1 MKLMQDQIQFSSNS
15 QESALATNKVLRNT
29 YALLSMTLI
38 FSAIMATVAIASNAA
53 PVNFIIQ
60 LVVMFGT
67 LFALQKYKNS
77 AMSIPLVFFFT
88 GFLGYTTGPIVN
100 FYLGMANGGDI
111 VMTALSMTGIT
122 FLGLSAYAVSSRKD
136 FTFMGGFL
144 MIGLIL
150 VIIASLANIFFAI
163 PALSLA
169 ISAVG
174 VLVFSGF
181 ILYDTSR
188 MVNGGETNY
197 VMMTVSLYLNI
208 LNLFLM
214 LLHLTG
220 ALSGGDD

>member
-1 MKLMQDQIQFSSNS
+1 MQDQIQFSSS
-15 QESALATNKVLRNT
+15 SKESALATNKVLRNT

-38 FSAIMATVAIASNAA
+38 FSAVTATMAIASNAA
-53 PVNFIIQ
+53 PVNWIIQ
-60 LVVMFGT
+60 LVVLFGT
-67 LFALQKYKNS
+67 LFALHKFKNS
-77 AMSIPLVFFFT
+77 VWSIPLVFFFT
-88 GFLGYTTGPIVN
+88 GFLGYTAGPIVN

-111 VMTALSMTGIT
+111 VTTALAMTGIT
-122 FLGLSAYAVSSRKD
+122 FLGLSAYAISSRKD
-136 FTFMGGFL
+136 FSFMGGFL

-150 VIIASLANIFFAI
+150 VVIASVANIFFAI

-208 LNLFLM
+208 YNLFLM

-220 ALSGGDD
+220 AFSGDD

>member
-1 MKLMQDQIQFSSNS
+1 MQERVQLSSHS
-15 QESALATNKVLRNT
+15 KESTLATNKVLRNT

-38 FSAIMATVAIASNAA
+38 FSAVMATMAISSNAA
-53 PVNFIIQ
+53 PVNFIVQ
-60 LVVMFGT
+60 LVVLFGT
-67 LFALQKYKNS
+67 LYALNKLKNS
-77 AMSIPLVFFFT
+77 VWSIPLVFFFT
-88 GFLGYTTGPIVN
+88 GFLGYSTGPIVN

-111 VMTALSMTGIT
+111 VATALSMTGIT

-136 FTFMGGFL
+136 FSFMGGFL

-150 VIIASLANIFFAI
+150 VIVASLANIFFAI

-220 ALSGGDD
+220 ALSGDD

>member
-1 MKLMQDQIQFSSNS
+1 MQEQVQLSSHS
-15 QESALATNKVLRNT
+15 KESTLATNKVLRNT

-38 FSAIMATVAIASNAA
+38 FSAVMATMAISSNAA
-53 PVNFIIQ
+53 PVNFIVQ
-60 LVVMFGT
+60 LVVLFGT
-67 LFALQKYKNS
+67 LYALNKLKNS
-77 AMSIPLVFFFT
+77 VWSIPLVFFFT
-88 GFLGYTTGPIVN
+88 GFLGYSTGPIVN

-111 VMTALSMTGIT
+111 VATALSMTGIT

-136 FTFMGGFL
+136 FSFMGGFL

-150 VIIASLANIFFAI
+150 VIVAYIFFAI

-220 ALSGGDD
+220 ALSGDD

>member
-1 MKLMQDQIQFSSNS
+1 MQDQIQVSSS
-15 QESALATNKVLRNT
+15 AQESALATNKVLRNT

-38 FSAIMATVAIASNAA
+38 FSVITATMAIATNTA
-53 PVNFIIQ
+53 PVNWIIQ
-60 LVVMFGT
+60 LVVLFGT
-67 LFALQKYKNS
+67 LFALQKFRNS
-77 AMSIPLVFFFT
+77 ALSIPLVFFFT
-88 GFLGYTTGPIVN
+88 GFLGYTAGPIVN

-111 VMTALSMTGIT
+111 VMTALSMTGIS
-122 FLGLSAYAVSSRKD
+122 FLGLSAYAISSRKD
-136 FTFMGGFL
+136 FSFMGGFL

-208 LNLFLM
+208 YNLFMM

-220 ALSGGDD
+220 ALSGDD

>member
-1 MKLMQDQIQFSSNS
+1 MQDQIQFSSNS

-38 FSAIMATVAIASNAA
+38 FSAVMATVAIASNAA

-150 VIIASLANIFFAI
+150 VVIASLANIFFAI

-169 ISAVG
+169 ISAIG

>member
-1 MKLMQDQIQFSSNS
+1 MQDQIQVSSS
-15 QESALATNKVLRNT
+15 VQESALATNKVLRNT

-38 FSAIMATVAIASNAA
+38 FSAITATMAIASNAA
-53 PVNFIIQ
+53 PVNWIIQ
-60 LVVMFGT
+60 LVVLFGT
-67 LFALQKYKNS
+67 LFALQKFRNS
-77 AMSIPLVFFFT
+77 ALSIPLVFFFT
-88 GFLGYTTGPIVN
+88 GFLGYTAGPIVN

-122 FLGLSAYAVSSRKD
+122 FLGLSAYAISSRKD
-136 FTFMGGFL
+136 FSFMGGFL

-208 LNLFLM
+208 YNLFMM

-220 ALSGGDD
+220 ALSGDD

>member
-1 MKLMQDQIQFSSNS
+1 MQDQVQFTSSS
-15 QESALATNKVLRNT
+15 RESTLATNKVLRNT

-38 FSAIMATVAIASNAA
+38 FSAVTATIAIASNAA
-53 PVNFIIQ
+53 PVNFIVQ
-60 LVVMFGT
+60 LVVLLGT
-67 LFALQKYKNS
+67 LFALNKFQNS
-77 AMSIPLVFFFT
+77 VWSIPLVFFFT
-88 GFLGYTTGPIVN
+88 GFLGYTAGPIVN

-111 VMTALSMTGIT
+111 VTTALAMTGIT

-136 FTFMGGFL
+136 FSFMGGFL

-150 VIIASLANIFFAI
+150 VVVASIANIFFAI
-163 PALSLA
+163 PALSLV

-208 LNLFLM
+208 YNLFMM

-220 ALSGGDD
+220 ALSGDD

>member
-1 MKLMQDQIQFSSNS
+1 MQDQIQFSSNAK
-15 QESALATNKVLRNT
+15 ESTLATNKVLRNT

-38 FSAIMATVAIASNAA
+38 FSAVTATVAISSNAA
-53 PVNFIIQ
+53 PVNFIVQ
-60 LVVMFGT
+60 LVVLFGT
-67 LFALQKYKNS
+67 LFALHKFKNS
-77 AMSIPLVFFFT
+77 AWSIPLVFFFT
-88 GFLGYTTGPIVN
+88 GFLGYTAGPIVN

-111 VMTALSMTGIT
+111 VTTALAMTGIT

-150 VIIASLANIFFAI
+150 VVVASLANIFFAI

-208 LNLFLM
+208 YNLFLM

-220 ALSGGDD
+220 ALSGDD

>member
-1 MKLMQDQIQFSSNS
+1 MQDQIQFSSNS

-38 FSAIMATVAIASNAA
+38 FSAVMATVAIASNAA

-150 VIIASLANIFFAI
+150 VVIASLANIFFAI

>member
-1 MKLMQDQIQFSSNS
+1 MQDQVQFTSSS
-15 QESALATNKVLRNT
+15 RESALATNKVLRNT

-38 FSAIMATVAIASNAA
+38 FSALTATIAIASNAA
-53 PVNFIIQ
+53 PVNFIVQ
-60 LVVMFGT
+60 LVVLLGT
-67 LFALQKYKNS
+67 LFALNKFQNS
-77 AMSIPLVFFFT
+77 VWSIPLVFFFT
-88 GFLGYTTGPIVN
+88 GFLGYTAGPIVN

-111 VMTALSMTGIT
+111 VTTALAMTGIT

-136 FTFMGGFL
+136 FSFMGGFL

-150 VIIASLANIFFAI
+150 VVVASIANIFFAI
-163 PALSLA
+163 PALSLV

-208 LNLFLM
+208 YNLFMM

-220 ALSGGDD
+220 ALSGDD

>member
-1 MKLMQDQIQFSSNS
+1 MQDQVQFSSNAK
-15 QESALATNKVLRNT
+15 ESALATNKVLRNT

-38 FSAIMATVAIASNAA
+38 FSAATATVAISSNAA
-53 PVNFIIQ
+53 PVNFIVQ
-60 LVVMFGT
+60 LVVLFGT
-67 LFALQKYKNS
+67 LFALHKFKNS
-77 AMSIPLVFFFT
+77 VWSIPLVFFFT
-88 GFLGYTTGPIVN
+88 GFLGYTAGPIVN

-111 VMTALSMTGIT
+111 VTTALSMTGIT

-136 FTFMGGFL
+136 FSFMGGFL

-150 VIIASLANIFFAI
+150 VVVASLANIFFAI

-208 LNLFLM
+208 YNLFLM

-220 ALSGGDD
+220 ALSGDD

>member
-1 MKLMQDQIQFSSNS
+1 MQDQIQFSSNS

-38 FSAIMATVAIASNAA
+38 FSALTATMAIASNAA
-53 PVNFIIQ
+53 PVNWIIQ
-60 LVVMFGT
+60 LVVLFGT
-67 LFALQKYKNS
+67 LFALQKFRNS
-77 AMSIPLVFFFT
+77 ALSIPLVFFFT
-88 GFLGYTTGPIVN
+88 GFLGYTAGPIVN

-122 FLGLSAYAVSSRKD
+122 FLGLSAYAISSRKD
-136 FTFMGGFL
+136 FSFMGGFL

-208 LNLFLM
+208 YNLFMM

-220 ALSGGDD
+220 ALSGDD

>member
-1 MKLMQDQIQFSSNS
+1 MQDQIQFSSS
-15 QESALATNKVLRNT
+15 AQESALATNKVLRNT

-38 FSAIMATVAIASNAA
+38 FSAVTATIAIASNAA
-53 PVNFIIQ
+53 PVSWILQ
-60 LVVMFGT
+60 LVVLFGT
-67 LFALQKYKNS
+67 LFALQKFQNS
-77 AMSIPLVFFFT
+77 VWSIPLVFFFT
-88 GFLGYTTGPIVN
+88 GFLGYTAGPIVN

-111 VMTALSMTGIT
+111 VITALAMTGIT

-136 FTFMGGFL
+136 FSFMGGFL

-150 VIIASLANIFFAI
+150 VIIASVANIFFAI

-208 LNLFLM
+208 YNLFMM

-220 ALSGGDD
+220 ALSSDD

>member
-1 MKLMQDQIQFSSNS
+1 MQDQIQFSSNS
-15 QESALATNKVLRNT
+15 KESALATNKVLRNT

-38 FSAIMATVAIASNAA
+38 FSAVTATMAISSNAA
-53 PVNFIIQ
+53 PVNFIVQ
-60 LVVMFGT
+60 LVVLFGT
-67 LFALQKYKNS
+67 LFALHKFKNS
-77 AMSIPLVFFFT
+77 VWSIPLVFFFT
-88 GFLGYTTGPIVN
+88 GFLGYTDGPIIN

-111 VMTALSMTGIT
+111 VTTALAMTGIT

-150 VIIASLANIFFAI
+150 VIVASVANIFFAI

-208 LNLFLM
+208 YNLFLM

-220 ALSGGDD
+220 ALSGDD

>member
-1 MKLMQDQIQFSSNS
+1 MQDQVQFSSNS
-15 QESALATNKVLRNT
+15 KESALATNKVLRNT

-38 FSAIMATVAIASNAA
+38 FSAVTATMAISSNAA
-53 PVNFIIQ
+53 PVNFIVQ
-60 LVVMFGT
+60 LVVLFGT
-67 LFALQKYKNS
+67 LFALQKFKNS
-77 AMSIPLVFFFT
+77 VWSIPLVFFFT
-88 GFLGYTTGPIVN
+88 GFLGYTAGPIVN

-111 VMTALSMTGIT
+111 VTTALAMTGIT

-150 VIIASLANIFFAI
+150 VVVASLANIFFAI

-208 LNLFLM
+208 YNLFLM

-220 ALSGGDD
+220 ALSGDD

>member
-1 MKLMQDQIQFSSNS
+1 MQDQIQFSSNS

-150 VIIASLANIFFAI
+150 VVIASLANIFFAI

>member
-1 MKLMQDQIQFSSNS
+1 MQDQIQFSSS
-15 QESALATNKVLRNT
+15 SKESALATNKVLRNT

-38 FSAIMATVAIASNAA
+38 FSAVTATMAISSNAA
-53 PVNFIIQ
+53 PMNWIIQ
-60 LVVMFGT
+60 LVVLFGT
-67 LFALQKYKNS
+67 LFALHKFKNS
-77 AMSIPLVFFFT
+77 VWSIPLVFFFT
-88 GFLGYTTGPIVN
+88 GFLGYTAGPIVN

-111 VMTALSMTGIT
+111 VTTALAMTGIT
-122 FLGLSAYAVSSRKD
+122 FLGLSAYAISSRKD
-136 FTFMGGFL
+136 FSFMGGFL

-150 VIIASLANIFFAI
+150 VVIASVANIFFAI

-208 LNLFLM
+208 YNLFLM

-220 ALSGGDD
+220 AFSGDD

>member
-1 MKLMQDQIQFSSNS
+1 MQEQVQLSSHS
-15 QESALATNKVLRNT
+15 KESTLATNKVLRNT

-38 FSAIMATVAIASNAA
+38 FSAAMATMAISSNAA
-53 PVNFIIQ
+53 PVNFIVQ
-60 LVVMFGT
+60 LVVLFGT
-67 LFALQKYKNS
+67 LYALNKLKNS
-77 AMSIPLVFFFT
+77 VWSIPLVFFFT
-88 GFLGYTTGPIVN
+88 GFLGYSTGPIVN

-111 VMTALSMTGIT
+111 VATALSMTGIT

-136 FTFMGGFL
+136 FSFMGGFL

-150 VIIASLANIFFAI
+150 VIVASLANIFFAI

-220 ALSGGDD
+220 ALSGDD

>member
-1 MKLMQDQIQFSSNS
+1 MQDQIQFSSDS
-15 QESALATNKVLRNT
+15 RESALATNKVLRNT

-38 FSAIMATVAIASNAA
+38 FSAVTAMMAISSNAA
-53 PVNFIIQ
+53 PVNFIVQI
-60 LVVMFGT
+60 VVLFGT
-67 LFALQKYKNS
+67 LFALHKFKNS
-77 AMSIPLVFFFT
+77 VWSIPLVFFFT
-88 GFLGYTTGPIVN
+88 GFLGYTAGPIVN

-111 VMTALSMTGIT
+111 VTTALAMTGIT
-122 FLGLSAYAVSSRKD
+122 FLGLSAYAVSTRKD
-136 FTFMGGFL
+136 FRFMSGFL
-144 MIGLIL
+144 MMGLIV
-150 VIIASLANIFFAI
+150 VIVASLANIFFAI

-208 LNLFLM
+208 YNLFLM

-220 ALSGGDD
+220 ALSGDD

>member
-1 MKLMQDQIQFSSNS
+1 MQDQIQFSSS
-15 QESALATNKVLRNT
+15 SKESALATNKVLRNT

-38 FSAIMATVAIASNAA
+38 FSAVTATMAISSNAA
-53 PVNFIIQ
+53 PINWIIQ
-60 LVVMFGT
+60 LVVLFGT
-67 LFALQKYKNS
+67 LFALHKFKNS
-77 AMSIPLVFFFT
+77 VWSIPLVFFFT
-88 GFLGYTTGPIVN
+88 GFLGYTAGPIVN

-111 VMTALSMTGIT
+111 VTTALAMTGIT
-122 FLGLSAYAVSSRKD
+122 FLGLSAYAISSRKD
-136 FTFMGGFL
+136 FSFMGGFL

-150 VIIASLANIFFAI
+150 VVIASVANIFFAI

-208 LNLFLM
+208 YNLFLM

-220 ALSGGDD
+220 AFSGDD

>member
-1 MKLMQDQIQFSSNS
+1 MQDQIQFSSNS

>member
-1 MKLMQDQIQFSSNS
+1 MQDQVQFTSSS
-15 QESALATNKVLRNT
+15 RESALATNKVLRNT

-38 FSAIMATVAIASNAA
+38 FSAVTATIAIASNAA
-53 PVNFIIQ
+53 PVNFIVQ
-60 LVVMFGT
+60 LVVLLGT
-67 LFALQKYKNS
+67 LFALNKFQNS
-77 AMSIPLVFFFT
+77 VWSIPLVFFFT
-88 GFLGYTTGPIVN
+88 GFLGYTAGPIVN

-111 VMTALSMTGIT
+111 VTTALAMTGIT

-136 FTFMGGFL
+136 FSFMGGFL

-150 VIIASLANIFFAI
+150 VIVASVANIFFAI
-163 PALSLA
+163 PALSLV

-208 LNLFLM
+208 YNLFMM

-220 ALSGGDD
+220 ALSGDD

>member
-1 MKLMQDQIQFSSNS
+1 MQDQIQFSSS
-15 QESALATNKVLRNT
+15 SKESALATNKVLRNT

-38 FSAIMATVAIASNAA
+38 FSAVTATMAISSNAA
-53 PVNFIIQ
+53 PVNFIVQ
-60 LVVMFGT
+60 LVVLFGT
-67 LFALQKYKNS
+67 LFALHKFKNS
-77 AMSIPLVFFFT
+77 VWSIPLVFFFT
-88 GFLGYTTGPIVN
+88 GFLGYTAGPIVN

-111 VMTALSMTGIT
+111 VTTALAMTGIT

-150 VIIASLANIFFAI
+150 VVVASLANIFFAI

-174 VLVFSGF
+174 VLVFSGL

-208 LNLFLM
+208 YNLFMM

-220 ALSGGDD
+220 AFSGDD

>member
-1 MKLMQDQIQFSSNS
+1 MQDQIQFSSNS

-38 FSAIMATVAIASNAA
+38 FSAIMATVAIASNAT

>member
-1 MKLMQDQIQFSSNS
+1 MQDQIQFSSS
-15 QESALATNKVLRNT
+15 AKESALATNKVLRNT

-38 FSAIMATVAIASNAA
+38 FSAVTATMAIVSNAA
-53 PVNFIIQ
+53 PVNWIIQ
-60 LVVMFGT
+60 LVILFGT
-67 LFALQKYKNS
+67 LFALHKFKNS
-77 AMSIPLVFFFT
+77 VWSIPLVFFFT
-88 GFLGYTTGPIVN
+88 GFLGYTAGPIVN

-111 VMTALSMTGIT
+111 VTTALAMTGIT
-122 FLGLSAYAVSSRKD
+122 FLGLSAYAISSRKD
-136 FTFMGGFL
+136 FSFMGGFL

-150 VIIASLANIFFAI
+150 VVIASVANIFFAI

-208 LNLFLM
+208 YNLFLM

-220 ALSGGDD
+220 AFSGDD

>member
-1 MKLMQDQIQFSSNS
+1 MQEQVQLSSHS
-15 QESALATNKVLRNT
+15 KESTLATNKVLRNT

-38 FSAIMATVAIASNAA
+38 FSAVMATMAISSNAA
-53 PVNFIIQ
+53 PVNFIVQ
-60 LVVMFGT
+60 LVVLFGT
-67 LFALQKYKNS
+67 LYALNKLKNS
-77 AMSIPLVFFFT
+77 VWSIPLVFFFT
-88 GFLGYTTGPIVN
+88 GFLGYSTGPIVN
-100 FYLGMANGGDI
+100 VFLGMANGGDI
-111 VMTALSMTGIT
+111 VATALSMTGIT

-136 FTFMGGFL
+136 FSFMGGFL

-150 VIIASLANIFFAI
+150 VIVASLANIFFAI

-220 ALSGGDD
+220 ALSGDD

>member
-1 MKLMQDQIQFSSNS
+1 MQDQIQFAEKS
-15 QESALATNKVLRNT
+15 QASALATNKVLRNT

-38 FSAIMATVAIASNAA
+38 FSAITASIAIATNAA
-53 PVNFIIQ
+53 PVNWILQ
-60 LVVMFGT
+60 LVVLLGT
-67 LFALQKYKNS
+67 LFALQKFQNS
-77 AMSIPLVFFFT
+77 VWSIPLVFFFT
-88 GFLGYTTGPIVN
+88 GFLGFTAGPIVN

-150 VIIASLANIFFAI
+150 VIVASIANIFFAI
-163 PALSLA
+163 PALSLV

-208 LNLFLM
+208 YNLFMM

-220 ALSGGDD
+220 ALSGDD

>member
-1 MKLMQDQIQFSSNS
+1 MQDQVQFTSSS
-15 QESALATNKVLRNT
+15 RESALATNKVLRNT

-38 FSAIMATVAIASNAA
+38 FSAVTATIAIASNAA
-53 PVNFIIQ
+53 PVNFIVQ
-60 LVVMFGT
+60 LVVLLGT
-67 LFALQKYKNS
+67 LFALNKFQNS
-77 AMSIPLVFFFT
+77 VWSIPLVFFFT
-88 GFLGYTTGPIVN
+88 GFLGYTAGPIVN

-111 VMTALSMTGIT
+111 VTTALAMTGIT

-136 FTFMGGFL
+136 FSFMGGFL

-150 VIIASLANIFFAI
+150 VVVASIANIFFAI
-163 PALSLA
+163 PALSLV

-208 LNLFLM
+208 YNLFMM

-220 ALSGGDD
+220 ALSGDD